1 MKLLVIFS
9 ILVLI
14 LLGCQESSSKEAPK
28 KKASDK
34 VEVIETYKEF
44 PEDKYLEVKGD
55 WGLVWED
62 EFESETIDQEKW
74 LIADRGDNY
83 NGELQYYLP
92 ENVTQSN
99 NELTLTAKDET
110 YKGYPY
116 TSGMI
121 STEKKFS
128 FKYGKVE
135 FRMKYPSGK
144 GMFPAVWMLPA
155 SGKTSLPEI
164 DIFETVGS
172 EANTMY
178 MVNHRDENGELRSEH
193 GKVQIEDHWEY
204 HKYEMEWNEN
214 ELKWFVDGKEVY
226 TINDHIPNE
235 SMYLLINLAVGGNWA
250 GEPNE
255 STEFPSSLVLDYVKI
270 YEKIN

>member
-1 MKLLVIFS
+1 MKMMILFS
-9 ILVLI
+9 LLVLI
-14 LLGCQESSSKEAPK
+14 LLGCQENNSKETPK
-28 KKASDK
+28 KKVTEK
-34 VEVIETYKEF
+34 VEVVDTYKEF
-44 PEDKYLEVKGD
+44 PEEQYLEIKGD

-62 EFESETIDQEKW
+62 EFETSVIDTEKW
-74 LIADRGDNY
+74 KVADNGDNY
-83 NGELQYYLP
+83 NGEMQYYRP
-92 ENVTQSN
+92 ENVLLSN
-99 NELTLTAKDET
+99 NELALTAKKEN
-110 YKGYPY
+110 YKGHSY

-121 STEKKFS
+121 TTEKKFAI
-128 FKYGKVE
+128 KYGKVE

-144 GMFPAVWMLPA
+144 GMFPAVWMLPS

-178 MVNHRDENGELRSEH
+178 MVNHRDVNGELRSEH
-193 GKVQIEDHWEY
+193 GKTHIEENWEY

-255 STEFPSSLVLDYVKI
+255 ATEFPSSLVLDYVKI
-270 YEKIN
+270 YQKIN